1 MGLVYGPYDARKL
14 GNFSHCFSASQ
25 IKFSSSSFLFFF
37 SLLLIFY
44 YLLFVGLTGVARAS
58 FVVRDFPFM
67 FLSIEAHMV
76 CSSSLIFVDW

>member
-1 MGLVYGPYDARKL
+1 LCIGPYDARKL

-25 IKFSSSSFLFFF
+25 IKFSSSSFFF